1 MFFFAIFVLVVL
13 IVDVFLSTEARG
25 SYLDFFPSILIH
37 FWLFRHLFNALL
49 NTSAFICRLLDTVKN
64 TLFPMIFVLISNL
77 SCYMM

>member
-25 SYLDFFPSILIH
+25 SYLDFFRPSLSTFGCLDIC
-37 FWLFRHLFNALL
+37 FNAIL
-49 NTSAFICRLLDTVKN
+49 NTSAFICRLLDIVKN
-64 TLFPMIFVLISNL
+64 TLFPMIFAFISNL